1 MWRFVPCLCRDERRG
16 HVRFKM
22 RFFLL
27 YKSSPTLQNKS
38 QSFSAVDAKLQSLFS
53 LFFFFFSF
61 NVWLGSFHPS
71 LILLNRSFPN
81 MSQRRTRREGERSK
95 RQTNGNKLKSRGR
108 VPVQRLSREFH
119 TNFWDAAKNTRH
131 HRFLS
136 AGLDQGHQIFEN

>member
-1 MWRFVPCLCRDERRG
+1 MWRFVPCLCGDERRG
-16 HVRFKM
+16 HMRFKM

-71 LILLNRSFPN
+71 LILLNLSFPN
-81 MSQRRTRREGERSK
+81 MSQRRTRRVNRI
-95 RQTNGNKLKSRGR
+95 NGK
-108 VPVQRLSREFH
+108 PREI
-119 TNFWDAAKNTRH
+119 NSEVEVV
-131 HRFLS
+131 FLS
-136 AGLDQGHQIFEN
+136 SGCQENFTQTFEMLQRTHVIIASCRLNQGHQIFEN